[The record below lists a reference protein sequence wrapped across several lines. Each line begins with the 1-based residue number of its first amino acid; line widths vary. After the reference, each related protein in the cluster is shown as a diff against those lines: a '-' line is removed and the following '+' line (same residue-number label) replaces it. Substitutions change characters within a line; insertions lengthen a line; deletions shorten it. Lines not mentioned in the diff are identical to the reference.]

1 MGASARDPHSRSAPT
16 AEDGS
21 GRGTTGLTEKRD
33 ATLKRADAP
42 SKLRRNFFIVRTDEV
57 EKNLCIIIA

>member
-1 MGASARDPHSRSAPT
+1 VAT
-16 AEDGS
+16 AQDGS
-21 GRGTTGLTEKRD
+21 GRGTTGVTEKRD